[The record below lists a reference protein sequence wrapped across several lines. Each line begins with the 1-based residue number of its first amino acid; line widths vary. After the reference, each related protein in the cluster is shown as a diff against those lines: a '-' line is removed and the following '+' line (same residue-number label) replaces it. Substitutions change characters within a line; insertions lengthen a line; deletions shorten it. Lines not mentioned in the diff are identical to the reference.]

1 MSSKTIDIS
10 KLRENGKAMHKPS
23 QEISS
28 LLRGTNPQEIV
39 NRAEIV
45 TELTIPVQDA
55 LSMLQL
61 GAQYGVPGVPT
72 SFKTTAPQ
80 STPSR

>member
-1 MSSKTIDIS
+1 MGKTIDIS
-10 KLRENGKAMHKPS
+10 KLRENGQAMHQRT
-23 QEISS
+23 QEIGK
-28 LLRGTNPQEIV
+28 LLQGSTPQDFS

-55 LSMLQL
+55 LSVLKI
-61 GAQYGVPGVPT
+61 GAQYGVPGIPA

-80 STPSR
+80 STTTR

>member
-1 MSSKTIDIS
+1 MGSKVIDIS
-10 KLRENGKAMHKPS
+10 KLRETGRAMHQPA
-23 QEISS
+23 QQIQQI
-28 LLRGTNPQEIV
+28 LQGTSPQEIT
-39 NRAEIV
+39 NRQEIV

-55 LSMLQL
+55 LSVLKL
-61 GAQYGVPGVPT
+61 GAQYGVPGVPA